1 MIIPNLLG
9 SFLSPTFINQQWF
22 TLLPCH
28 KPWDLPP
35 ATTVAAAAG
44 AAGGEGT
51 AGTAGT
57 AWEAGG
63 FWPIP
68 KIFVI
73 KHPKSGWKTMNMSK
87 QEQVFIVAYLIE
99 LLYIVGFEECQMQT
113 FRNGHIPKWTKIS
126 EPLFFFWICLWTVQI
141 HATHLQVTYLR
152 QIQKQQ
158 LTNEQVYH
166 TYKYIYIC
174 LAWLNI
180 IIFIMCIYVCMYVG
194 R

>member
-9 SFLSPTFINQQWF
+9 SFLSPTFINQQGF

-126 EPLFFFWICLWTVQI
+126 EPLFFFLNMPLNCPNPRYTPSSYISKTNTETTTNKWAGLSHVQ
-141 HATHLQVTYLR
+141 V
-152 QIQKQQ
+152 
-158 LTNEQVYH
+158 
-166 TYKYIYIC
+166 YIYI
-174 LAWLNI
+174 
-180 IIFIMCIYVCMYVG
+180 YVLHD
-194 R
+194 